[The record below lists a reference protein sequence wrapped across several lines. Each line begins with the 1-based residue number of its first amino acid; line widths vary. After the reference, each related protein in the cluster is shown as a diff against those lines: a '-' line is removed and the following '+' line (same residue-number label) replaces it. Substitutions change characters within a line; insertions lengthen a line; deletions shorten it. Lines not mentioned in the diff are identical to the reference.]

1 VRDALRSG
9 RSGEAALTVVFV
21 AGLAASAVHWSG
33 IVAAGV
39 LLGVVAPSVRRAFVL
54 GLTFSLVL
62 VAAFAGWL
70 AWHGALA
77 AWVGAGPIPLVTLA
91 AASLAPVAAAGTRLL
106 D

>member
-9 RSGEAALTVVFV
+9 RTGEAAVGVVFV
-21 AGLAASAVHWSG
+21 VGLAASAVHWTG

-39 LLGVVAPSVRRAFVL
+39 LLGVVAPSVRRAFVF
-54 GLTFSLVL
+54 GLEFSLVL
-62 VAAFAGWL
+62 VAAFAGWM

-77 AWVGAGPIPLVTLA
+77 AWVGAGPLPLVTVA
-91 AASLAPVAAAGTRLL
+91 AALLAPVAAVGTRLL